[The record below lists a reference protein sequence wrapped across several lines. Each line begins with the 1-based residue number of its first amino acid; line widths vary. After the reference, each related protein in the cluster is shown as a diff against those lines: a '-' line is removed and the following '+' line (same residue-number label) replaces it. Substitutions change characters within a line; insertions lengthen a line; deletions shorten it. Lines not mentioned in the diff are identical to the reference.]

1 MRTRP
6 RGKKV
11 EALETVQTIQTG
23 GRVMTVN
30 AAKHQTRIHRPEVEI
45 AQAADR
51 LAGEPGRLGGELLL
65 GNEAIALGALHAG
78 VTVATGY
85 PGTPSTEL
93 IEYLAGIASADV
105 QVGWATNEKVAL
117 DEGIGASLVGARALV
132 TMKHVGLNVALDA
145 WMVSPFVGVGG
156 GLVVFVADDPGMH
169 SSQNE
174 QDTRV
179 LAAFAGVP
187 VFEPSDSQ
195 EAYDFTRAA
204 FAASEAWDTP
214 VLIRST
220 TRVSHSRSRVI
231 ASAAEEAPTRRF
243 ERHPQKYVM
252 LPGNARK
259 RHAEHLL
266 RLNLL
271 GEWAEGHPV
280 NRVEPRSR
288 SLGVIT
294 GGAGYNYVREVLPE
308 ASVLKLGVM
317 FPIPQQMI
325 RDFAATVDRLVVVE
339 ELEPYLE
346 DGVRR
351 LGLAVEGKR
360 WFPRAGELSPSAVRA
375 GSEAAGI
382 IPASSRADTA
392 GNAPASTPRPPVLCP
407 GCPHT
412 TPFLVLRELDAI
424 VAGDIG
430 CYTLAAGEP
439 LKAMD
444 TCLAMG
450 SGIGVAVGM
459 AKAGP
464 SSRPIVAT
472 IGDSTLLHGGIP
484 ALIDAAYNDSDITV
498 VILDNGTTAMTGGQ
512 PNAASGTGIHG
523 GPTAKVDFLAL
534 CRSIGVKSVVVV
546 DPYDLGGTHRA
557 LLGAVRKRGL
567 SVVITTRPCREMPT
581 KLRGRV
587 YEVDPGACNGCQLCM
602 DLGCPGLSWDLLG
615 SDDHRQVGIDPDRCS
630 GCTVCAQLC
639 PQQAIHPAGAGNALL
654 IGKVT

>member
-1 MRTRP
+1 
-6 RGKKV
+6 
-11 EALETVQTIQTG
+11 
-23 GRVMTVN
+23 MTVD
-30 AAKHQTRIHRPEVEI
+30 ATTRKTRIRRPEVEI
-45 AQAADR
+45 AQAEGD
-51 LAGEPGRLGGELLL
+51 LVGEPGRLGGELLL

-93 IEYLAGIASADV
+93 IEYLARIAGKDV

-117 DEGIGASLVGARALV
+117 DEGIGASLAGARALV

-174 QDTRV
+174 QDTRY
-179 LAAFAGVP
+179 LAAFAGIP

-195 EAYDFTRAA
+195 EAYDFVRAA

-220 TRVSHSRSRVI
+220 TRVSHSRSRVVV
-231 ASAAEEAPTRRF
+231 AAVEEAPTRQF
-243 ERHPQKYVM
+243 ERRPEKYVM

-259 RHAEHLL
+259 RHAAHLL
-266 RLNLL
+266 RLELL
-271 GEWAEGHPV
+271 GEWVESHPF

-288 SLGVIT
+288 SLGVVT
-294 GGAGYNYVREVLPE
+294 GGASYNYVREVLPE

-317 FPIPQQMI
+317 FPLPEQMI
-325 RDFAATVDRLVVVE
+325 ANFASTVDRLIVVE

-351 LGLAVEGKR
+351 LGLAVEGKK
-360 WFPRAGELSPSAVRA
+360 WFPRAGELSPSAVRQ
-375 GSEAAGI
+375 GSQAAGA
-382 IPASSRADTA
+382 IPASSPADV

-412 TPFLVLRELDAI
+412 TPFLVLRELDAV

-450 SGIGVAVGM
+450 SSIGVAVGM

-523 GPTAKVDFLAL
+523 GPAAKVDILAL

-546 DPYDLGGTHRA
+546 DTYDLGATHRA

-567 SVVITTRPCREMPT
+567 SVVLTTRPCVEMPV
-581 KLRGRV
+581 KVRGRV
-587 YEVDPGACNGCQLCM
+587 YEVDPSACNGCQLCM

-615 SDDHRQVGIDPDRCS
+615 GDDHRLVGIDPDRCS

-639 PQQAIHPAGAGNALL
+639 PQQAIHPVGAKSAVSVGEV
-654 IGKVT
+654 K

>member
-1 MRTRP
+1 
-6 RGKKV
+6 
-11 EALETVQTIQTG
+11 
-23 GRVMTVN
+23 MTVN
-30 AAKHQTRIHRPEVEI
+30 ATTRKTRIRRPEVEI
-45 AQAADR
+45 AQAEGD
-51 LAGEPGRLGGELLL
+51 LVGEPGRLGGELLL

-93 IEYLAGIASADV
+93 IEYLARIAGKDV

-117 DEGIGASLVGARALV
+117 DEGIGASLAGARALV

-174 QDTRV
+174 QDTRY
-179 LAAFAGVP
+179 LAAFAGIP

-195 EAYDFTRAA
+195 EAYDFVRAA

-220 TRVSHSRSRVI
+220 TRVSHSRSRVVV
-231 ASAAEEAPTRRF
+231 SAVEAAPTRQF
-243 ERHPQKYVM
+243 ERRPEKYVM

-266 RLNLL
+266 RLELL
-271 GEWAEGHPV
+271 GEWVESHPF

-294 GGAGYNYVREVLPE
+294 GGASYNYVREVLPE

-317 FPIPQQMI
+317 FPLPGEMI
-325 RDFAATVDRLVVVE
+325 ADFASSVDRLIVVE

-346 DGVRR
+346 DAVRR
-351 LGLAVEGKR
+351 LGLAVEGKK
-360 WFPRAGELSPSAVRA
+360 WFPRAGELSPSAVRQ
-375 GSEAAGI
+375 GSEAAG
-382 IPASSRADTA
+382 ALAVSSSADL
-392 GNAPASTPRPPVLCP
+392 GLVPASTPRPPVLCP

-412 TPFLVLRELDAI
+412 TPFLVLRELDAV

-439 LKAMD
+439 LRAMD

-450 SGIGVAVGM
+450 SSIGVAVGM
-459 AKAGP
+459 AKAGLK
-464 SSRPIVAT
+464 SKPIVAT

-512 PNAASGTGIHG
+512 PNAAGTQAGIHG
-523 GPTAKVDFLAL
+523 GPTGRVDIPAL
-534 CRSIGVKSVVVV
+534 CRSVGVNSIVVV

-567 SVVITTRPCREMPT
+567 SVVITTRPCVEMPI
-581 KLRGRV
+581 KVRGRV
-587 YEVDPGACNGCQLCM
+587 YGVDTDACNGCQLCM
-602 DLGCPGLSWDLLG
+602 DLGCPGLIWDLEAG
-615 SDDHRQVGIDPDRCS
+615 DDDHRLIRIDPDRCS
-630 GCTVCAQLC
+630 GCTVCAQIC
-639 PQQAIHPAGAGNALL
+639 PEQAIHPVIVNGELAVGEAQ
-654 IGKVT
+654 